1 MNQNKG
7 IGAYQNRPGYFMG
20 GMIGGAILGA
30 LVNKIQGKDWK
41 RGAIFGGLTGGL
53 GSWAGTALK
62 PAAGTKLNWMQKM
75 LYHPVTKG
83 VMKGGV
89 PKQVTSYALRPALA
103 AFGGAGLGAVAGG
116 VEEVTV
122 AAANEEKGF

>member
-41 RGAIFGGLTGGL
+41 RGAIFGGITGGL
-53 GSWAGTALK
+53 GSWAGAKLAPT
-62 PAAGTKLNWMQKM
+62 AGTKLNWMQKLM
-75 LYHPVTKG
+75 YNPVTKG
-83 VMKGGV
+83 AGAQG
-89 PKQVTSYALRPALA
+89 YELIPALA
-103 AFGGAGLGAVAGG
+103 KFGA
-116 VEEVTV
+116 
-122 AAANEEKGF
+122 